1 MEIARK
7 LQEQRG
13 EFVVHGAFKLLIGAL
28 LLSVGLS
35 IFHVYH
41 VMGSVREKVNE
52 SVLAVAAVN
61 VAEFYGGARESD
73 GFARHPV
80 DDGFAYSIDTE
91 DVISTLATE
100 LGATAHSEN
109 SLTVGESFTI
119 SNLSTQYVNNS
130 GSILRF
136 RTTLTVTV
144 PLDLGNVSAPIERTM
159 VVNSSYDTK
168 F

>member
-1 MEIARK
+1 
-7 LQEQRG
+7 
-13 EFVVHGAFKLLIGAL
+13 
-28 LLSVGLS
+28 
-35 IFHVYH
+35 
-41 VMGSVREKVNE
+41 MGNVREKVNE

-80 DDGFAYSIDTE
+80 EGGFAYVIDTV
-91 DVISTLATE
+91 DVMTTLALA
-100 LGATAHSEN
+100 LGATARSD
-109 SLTVGESFTI
+109 SSITVGESFTI

-144 PLDLGNVSAPIERTM
+144 PLDLGNISAPIERTM